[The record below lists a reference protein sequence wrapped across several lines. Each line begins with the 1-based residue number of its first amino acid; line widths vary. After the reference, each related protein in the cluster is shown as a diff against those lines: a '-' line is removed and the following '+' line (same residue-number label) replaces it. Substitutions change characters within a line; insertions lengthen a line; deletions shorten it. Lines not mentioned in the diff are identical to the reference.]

1 MPVVDAPILEIIIRQ
16 LARAGFQRIT
26 LAVNYQAD
34 IFRAYF
40 GDGSKWRVLIDYSL
54 ERQALSTMGPLRLI
68 QELPEDF
75 LLMNGDIL
83 TDLDFAGFLAEHVAQ
98 HRLFTI
104 AAAEREQKIDYGVL
118 QVDDTG
124 LLTAFVEK
132 PKIPYLVS
140 MGVYAVSRQVVDV
153 IPEGRPFGFDDLLLQ
168 LLADARPVA
177 VRSHH
182 GYWLD
187 IGRPDDYEKAVEDW
201 PEISCDLRL

>member
-1 MPVVDAPILEIIIRQ
+1 
-16 LARAGFQRIT
+16 
-26 LAVNYQAD
+26 
-34 IFRAYF
+34 
-40 GDGSKWRVLIDYSL
+40 
-54 ERQALSTMGPLRLI
+54 MGPLRLI

-75 LLMNGDIL
+75 LVMNGDIL

-177 VRSHH
+177 VRPHH